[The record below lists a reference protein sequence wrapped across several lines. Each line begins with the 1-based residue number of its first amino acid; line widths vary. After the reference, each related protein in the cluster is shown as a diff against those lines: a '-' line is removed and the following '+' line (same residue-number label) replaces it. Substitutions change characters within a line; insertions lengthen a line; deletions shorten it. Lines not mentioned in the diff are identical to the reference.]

1 MIRRFL
7 LSAVLGL
14 AFAAAARADVL
25 DDDLAAA
32 KGLLLADN
40 VDDAAAR
47 LDSLE
52 ARARVTASANPGDA
66 HAQYILGMAA
76 MYAGH
81 DQPAKIAL
89 DLALRLEPK
98 NVRYALG
105 RAQLA
110 LYTDAP
116 QDALPILQKALD
128 QDPKNLDVLSA
139 LAEAQSGAGL
149 FADAQKTYQ
158 AAAELVP
165 GEPRY
170 RANVAEMLNR
180 QGQADEALAAYEKAL
195 NIDPKYVPAL
205 AGMAQI
211 QRTRQEY
218 DKAIECLARIIAIT
232 PGEYRILAQEMQIY
246 ERAGK
251 AKERDA
257 VREQIFGLFKA
268 GKIEAE
274 SYCREQFPNGTS
286 NVMAFESFELKG
298 PMAVRYAFNVVN
310 ADGKTIE
317 KRISLGSYLA
327 VTALARER
335 GQIKAD
341 ERMFH
346 LDVYTEGGHEV
357 LGMFTVEPTYEQTRD
372 LVRQYFAGTLQPLPP
387 DVTPATKPS
396 GVQGAGR

>member
-1 MIRRFL
+1 MTKRL
-7 LSAVLGL
+7 MLSALLGL
-14 AFAAAARADVL
+14 ALMTAARADVL

-32 KGLLLADN
+32 KGLLLAGN

-52 ARARVTASANPGDA
+52 ARARVTVTANPGDA

-81 DQPAKIAL
+81 DQPAKVAL
-89 DLALRLEPK
+89 DLALRLDPN
-98 NVRYALG
+98 NVLYVLG
-105 RAQLA
+105 RAQFA
-110 LYTDAP
+110 MYTDVP
-116 QDALPILQKALD
+116 KDALPILQKALEGNA
-128 QDPKNLDVLSA
+128 KNIEVLSA
-139 LAEAQSGAGL
+139 LGEAQSSAGL
-149 FADAQKTYQ
+149 FVDAQKTYQ
-158 AAAELVP
+158 MAADLVP

-170 RANVAEMLNR
+170 MASIAEMLTK
-180 QGQADEALAAYEKAL
+180 QGKADEALAAYEKAL

-211 QRTRQEY
+211 HRIRKEY
-218 DKAIECLARIIAIT
+218 DKAVECLARIVAIT
-232 PGEYRILAQEMQIY
+232 PSEYRILAQQMQIY
-246 ERAGK
+246 EIAGK
-251 AKERDA
+251 TKERDA
-257 VREQIFGLFKA
+257 VREQIFALFKA
-268 GKIEAE
+268 GKIEAA

-310 ADGKTIE
+310 ADGKTVE
-317 KRISLGSYLA
+317 KRISLGSYLS

-346 LDVYTEGGHEV
+346 LDVYTEGDHEV
-357 LGMFTVEPTYEQTRD
+357 LGMFTTEPTYEQTRD
-372 LVRQYFAGTLQPLPP
+372 MVRRYFAGTLKPLPP
-387 DVTPATKPS
+387 DTAPATRPTATR
-396 GVQGAGR
+396 GVGR